1 MTLLRRAWIQVES
14 KYFSYP
20 TDTQTKEIL
29 TIIQSD
35 AAINS
40 WLATSNGNKSIPLI
54 LPHVLS
60 QSLLFHLLSIYSKS
74 YCFLHTS
81 VLLTPFTLG
90 RQLSLTLQKKS

>member
-20 TDTQTKEIL
+20 TDTQAKEII

-40 WLATSNGNKSIPLI
+40 WLATSNGNNSIPLI
-54 LPHVLS
+54 LPHVLRAFS
-60 QSLLFHLLSIYSKS
+60 PICSASIPDLTAFFTLLFFSPHLLLAGNYLL
-74 YCFLHTS
+74 LH
-81 VLLTPFTLG
+81 
-90 RQLSLTLQKKS
+90 RKK